1 MLFETKNN
9 SIRLKFRLLII
20 GLVSLLWIGCST
32 EQMRNITGST
42 PLNAYSV
49 IQGLVTGGSVLS
61 GGTNSSL
68 SSIVFEGGMHVYLE
82 SSENLNSNED
92 TVCRRHSLVYHHTP
106 HPMVNTNTSTKYIN
120 QLYSQI
126 NFL

>member
-9 SIRLKFRLLII
+9 FIRLKLRLLII

-68 SSIVFEGGMHVYLE
+68 SSIVFEDGMHVYLK

-92 TVCRRHSLVYHHTP
+92 TADNHSLISQP
-106 HPMVNTNTSTKYIN
+106 HNVISSPENSSV
-120 QLYSQI
+120 LA
-126 NFL
+126 FH